1 MATEHC
7 HPYRRSVMHGRR
19 KRLATGQV
27 VVEFALLCAALS
39 VALFYPFVNNTSVA
53 QMLWHSL
60 IAVFR
65 MQSVLLSIM

>member
-1 MATEHC
+1 MRRTEL
-7 HPYRRSVMHGRR
+7 RRRR
-19 KRLATGQV
+19 KAVATGQV
-27 VVEFALLCAALS
+27 VVEFALLCAALG

-53 QMLWHSL
+53 ELLWHSL